1 MDGDPV
7 KRPSMQLIYDLMKK
21 LDSLINT
28 TPVKPIVVENEP
40 ESQSQ
45 PIEST
50 NAQTNNNNNLIIN
63 NTNDTGLVN
72 FPRSRFFFLIDFFI
86 FVCFV
91 FRSEFR
97 LTLEVPMKQSKKRS
111 KIRPSCP
118 ISIEKTTNLTI
129 TTCQKIHVSRRSFFP
144 DIIYF
149 IR

>member
-72 FPRSRFFFLIDFFI
+72 FPRSHFFFLIDFFI
-86 FVCFV
+86 FVS
-91 FRSEFR
+91 FRIS
-97 LTLEVPMKQSKKRS
+97 SNIRS
-111 KIRPSCP
+111 PDETVKET
-118 ISIEKTTNLTI
+118 IENPAEL
-129 TTCQKIHVSRRSFFP
+129 P
-144 DIIYF
+144 DIYRKNDKLNNNNLSEDTCKPTF
-149 IR
+149 IFSRHYLFY